1 MTFEIDYTL
10 EDQNLPFQ
18 GESEVTLRLTDAD
31 GVIVQEDT
39 DVNDDGDGIWS
50 YSTDDLS
57 STGDYIFTIE
67 IENGNMNYD
76 IVIDVTY

>member
-1 MTFEIDYTL
+1 M
-10 EDQNLPFQ
+10 
-18 GESEVTLRLTDAD
+18 TLRLTDAD

-57 STGDYIFTIE
+57 STGTYIFTIE
-67 IENGNMNYD
+67 REWKHELRYNN
-76 IVIDVTY
+76 